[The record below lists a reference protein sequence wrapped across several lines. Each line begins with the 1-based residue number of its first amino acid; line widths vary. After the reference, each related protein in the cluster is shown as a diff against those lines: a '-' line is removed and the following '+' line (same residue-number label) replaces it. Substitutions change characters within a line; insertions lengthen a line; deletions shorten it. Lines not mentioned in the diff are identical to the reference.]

1 MIQYHLEEKPIWYVG
16 IHLSFRE
23 RPTYRFLAQTT
34 YKFSHPTVPGTYT
47 RIKDTGT
54 VLYAVPKINENQE
67 PVWASKRPLK
77 KLLHSSKQSK
87 QTRNINELFIVLG
100 QIVTLP
106 T

>member
-34 YKFSHPTVPGTYT
+34 YKFSHPT

-54 VLYAVPKINENQE
+54 VLYVVPKINENQE